1 MEYGSIN
8 RGAHLVGPYR
18 YLAHLIQ
25 LDRCRPIVARSVPP
39 SLISVNSPLTSHL
52 ISWQGKLRAHPD
64 TSFSEYILRGLLEG
78 FRIGFSYRS
87 ELVSAKGNMPSAL
100 EHPGVV
106 EAYLGEE
113 CEAGRI
119 LGPFYP
125 GEIPDLQVNCFGV
138 IPKGRT
144 RGKWRLITDLSFP
157 ENRSVNDGISS
168 AHCSLEYTSVEK
180 VARAAHNLGPGA
192 LLAKVDI
199 KAAYRLV
206 PVHPEEPPTP
216 HLLGM
221 VWKGAYYVD
230 AMLPFGLH
238 SAPKVFTAVADVL
251 EWCIRQAGVQGID
264 HYLDDFII
272 VAPPAS
278 YACQSNLN
286 KLEEEC
292 EALGFTLAP
301 EKQEGPTTH
310 LVFLGIDIDTVA
322 GRLSLPA
329 DKLLRLRTEVDSWL
343 GRKVC
348 RRRDLESLVGVL
360 QHAAKMV
367 PPGRTFVRQMID
379 LLKGPR
385 RPHYFIRLNQQFRAD
400 LYWWKT
406 FAEKWNG
413 GCLVPASPRTY
424 KGVCL

>member
-1 MEYGSIN
+1 
-8 RGAHLVGPYR
+8 
-18 YLAHLIQ
+18 
-25 LDRCRPIVARSVPP
+25 
-39 SLISVNSPLTSHL
+39 
-52 ISWQGKLRAHPD
+52 
-64 TSFSEYILRGLLEG
+64 
-78 FRIGFSYRS
+78 
-87 ELVSAKGNMPSAL
+87 
-100 EHPGVV
+100 
-106 EAYLGEE
+106 
-113 CEAGRI
+113 
-119 LGPFYP
+119 
-125 GEIPDLQVNCFGV
+125 
-138 IPKGRT
+138 
-144 RGKWRLITDLSFP
+144 
-157 ENRSVNDGISS
+157 
-168 AHCSLEYTSVEK
+168 
-180 VARAAHNLGPGA
+180 
-192 LLAKVDI
+192 
-199 KAAYRLV
+199 
-206 PVHPEEPPTP
+206 
-216 HLLGM
+216 
-221 VWKGAYYVD
+221 
-230 AMLPFGLH
+230 MLPFSLR
-238 SAPKVFTAVADVL
+238 SAPKVFTAVADAL

-278 YACQSNLN
+278 CACQSNLN

-360 QHAAKMV
+360 QHAAKVV

-385 RPHYFIRLNQQFRAD
+385 RPHYFIRLNQQFRAV
-400 LYWWKT
+400 LYCWKT

-413 GCLVPASPRTY
+413 VALFPPACEPTREFASDASGTWGCGAWWGDDWWQWEWPQGCERGIAFKELFAVILSAAVWGRRWRGQHVRAHCDNEAVVHMMASRSSKNPQLMHLLRCIFFIEAGFGFTLSVVHITGVANDLADDLSRDKLVSFLQKVPTAQPQTPLSLPLIELLQDTAGTWTSRDWTQRFSSI
-424 KGVCL
+424 VV